1 MQEFFNYRQMKR
13 ENWSQLHSDFTKAGL
28 TQAELDAIR
37 SLNDPIELEE
47 IEAIYLPLIH
57 LLHIYKKNKEELNLA
72 KGAFLGQTA
81 SKSPFIIGIAGSVA
95 VGKSTTSRLLRLLLQ
110 QTYPE
115 LQVDLVTTD
124 GFLYPNVYLEAQDMM
139 HQKGFPQSYDMEKLL
154 DFLDHIRNG
163 DAYDVPLYSHESYD
177 ILSDQVYHLEN
188 TDILI
193 VEGINLFQISDQ
205 PNLFSLDYFDF
216 SIYIDAPTALIEQW
230 YLERFLKLRDL
241 AMDKPENY
249 HHRFSQMTAAESLAY
264 ARHVWE
270 KINLVNLVNY
280 ILPTRNRAQMILHKN
295 QDHKIDKIYLKK

>member
-1 MQEFFNYRQMKR
+1 MC
-13 ENWSQLHSDFTKAGL
+13 
-28 TQAELDAIR
+28 
-37 SLNDPIELEE
+37 
-47 IEAIYLPLIH
+47 PL
-57 LLHIYKKNKEELNLA
+57 
-72 KGAFLGQTA
+72 
-81 SKSPFIIGIAGSVA
+81 S
-95 VGKSTTSRLLRLLLQ
+95 
-110 QTYPE
+110 
-115 LQVDLVTTD
+115 
-124 GFLYPNVYLEAQDMM
+124 
-139 HQKGFPQSYDMEKLL
+139 
-154 DFLDHIRNG
+154 
-163 DAYDVPLYSHESYD
+163 SHESYD

-241 AMDKPENY
+241 AMEKPENY
-249 HHRFSQMTAAESLAY
+249 HHRFSRMTVAESLTY

-270 KINLVNLVNY
+270 SINLVNLINY